1 MIGKTEG
8 RTNVPDGVI
17 LVECFRCK
25 KVACRGDGCFHKV
38 KAVAHK
44 YDIATV
50 CFCIAVSWQKLF
62 STIIQILITSG
73 ICDESMCLARKYV
86 SKRSLFNHK
95 LRAIHPS
102 LADCEENIGERKM
115 IARNLEADVS
125 RSYFL
130 PVHFFPFSLYG
141 LINKESAAVRF
152 LYQI

>member
-1 MIGKTEG
+1 MLAGNLNDRGKTEG
-8 RTNVPDGVI
+8 RTIFPDGVV

-50 CFCIAVSWQKLF
+50 CFCIAVSWQKLY
-62 STIIQILITSG
+62 SIIIQILITSG

-95 LRAIHPS
+95 LRTVPPS
-102 LADCEENIGERKM
+102 LVLELSERTAKKTL
-115 IARNLEADVS
+115 AS
-125 RSYFL
+125 
-130 PVHFFPFSLYG
+130 G
-141 LINKESAAVRF
+141 K
-152 LYQI
+152 